1 MAGWIIYALLSAAFA
16 GLVAIFGKVG
26 IKDIDSTLATT
37 VRSVIMAGFL
47 LITALMLGKVKYLS
61 SIDNKALLFITLSG
75 IAGALSWLMYFVALR
90 TGPASGVV
98 AVDRLS
104 VVFVL
109 VLAVL
114 FLAEQLTWKTA
125 MGAGLI
131 TVGAILMT
139 IR

>member
-90 TGPASGVV
+90 TGPASGVA

-109 VLAVL
+109 VFAVL

-131 TVGAILMT
+131 TMGAILMT

>member
-98 AVDRLS
+98 AV
-104 VVFVL
+104 VL
-109 VLAVL
+109 VFAVL